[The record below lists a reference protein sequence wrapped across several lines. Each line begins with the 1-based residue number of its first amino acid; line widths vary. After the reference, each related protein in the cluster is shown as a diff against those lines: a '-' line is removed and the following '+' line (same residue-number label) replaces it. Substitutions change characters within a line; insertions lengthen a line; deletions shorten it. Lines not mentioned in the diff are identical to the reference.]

1 MSVYHTIL
9 VAYDGTDGSCVALR
23 QGAELAQA
31 CNAQLHVLAIV
42 VTSGG
47 LLLEPAAVP
56 ASLLLTERT
65 VLLDAM
71 TAAVGDLGEIGH
83 SVLTCVRDGEASAE
97 IIVYA
102 HEIEADLVVL
112 GHSEKSLFASWFESA
127 TGKHLLRHLPCSTL
141 IAIDERLKPNKR
153 QASNDKTA
161 TSHGTLPCACS
172 AVVLQL
178 PQGQEPSGIQH
189 FKSAAQFHLPE
200 RGHSELDQTPWLSL
214 KQIISHVQTS
224 KNEHGKQPW
233 IKAGNIVLS
242 PNDIVELD
250 RFYRHHGTRK

>member
-1 MSVYHTIL
+1 MSVYRTIL
-9 VAYDGTDGSCVALR
+9 VAYDGTDGSCIALR
-23 QGAELAQA
+23 QGAGLAQA
-31 CNAQLHVLAIV
+31 CKAQLHVLAIV
-42 VTSGG
+42 ETSGG

-56 ASLLLTERT
+56 ASLLLTERK

-71 TAAVGDLGEIGH
+71 TIAVGDLGEIGH
-83 SVLTCVRDGEASAE
+83 PVLTCVRDGEAAVE
-97 IIVYA
+97 IIAYA

-112 GHSEKSLFASWFESA
+112 GHSEKSFFTSWFEGA
-127 TGKHLLRHLPCSTL
+127 TGNHLLRHLPCSTL
-141 IAIDERLKPNKR
+141 IAIDESLKPNKH
-153 QASNDKTA
+153 QARNDRTA
-161 TSHGTLPCACS
+161 TSDGTLPCACS
-172 AVVLQL
+172 AVVLRL
-178 PQGQEPSGIQH
+178 PQGEEPSGIQH
-189 FKSAAQFHLPE
+189 FTGAAQFHLPE
-200 RGHSELDQTPWLSL
+200 REHPELDRTPWLSL